1 MLTPFKV
8 IVSLQLPVKMVRCG
22 QHATLAVQ
30 LAASSA
36 SNWTS
41 RKSTSF
47 TAVPP
52 IAEDEA
58 SLGTCS
64 NGTTPT
70 APAGAFT
77 CTSEAQPVS
86 PPGQQGGNSPP
97 GMLAQNGA
105 GVSESMFAAENGVHS
120 REAGQG
126 TVATGLSGEAAQ
138 QLPDEALGAPALPAS
153 EVFREQQP
161 CRAPGEPLQ
170 GTTSLPGTAT
180 ATGAAIRANGSAA
193 GVREGSQ
200 IDSRSSGRTNGI
212 AAGAADTTGSQED
225 SYIEG
230 RVGRSFVK
238 LAQLHPAGSLAA
250 QAHMLSDSA
259 GWETELSSACLQS

>member
-1 MLTPFKV
+1 MPMPFKV
-8 IVSLQLPVKMVRCG
+8 FVSLQLPVKMVRCG

-36 SNWTS
+36 STWTS

-64 NGTTPT
+64 NGTSPT

-86 PPGQQGGNSPP
+86 QPGQQGGNSPP

-105 GVSESMFAAENGVHS
+105 GVPESMFAAENGVHS
-120 REAGQG
+120 RETGQG
-126 TVATGLSGEAAQ
+126 PVATGLSDEAAQ
-138 QLPDEALGAPALPAS
+138 QLPNEALGAPAVPAS

-161 CRAPGEPLQ
+161 CRAPCEPLQ
-170 GTTSLPGTAT
+170 GTTSLPGTTT

-200 IDSRSSGRTNGI
+200 IDSRYSGRANGI
-212 AAGAADTTGSQED
+212 AAGAAGTLGSQED

-259 GWETELSSACLQS
+259 G